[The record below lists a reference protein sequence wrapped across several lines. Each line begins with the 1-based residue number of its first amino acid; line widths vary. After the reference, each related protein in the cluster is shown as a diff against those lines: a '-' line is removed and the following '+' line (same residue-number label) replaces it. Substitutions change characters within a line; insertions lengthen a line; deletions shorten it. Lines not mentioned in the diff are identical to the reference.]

1 MIRGE
6 VWWADLG
13 IPLGSEPGFK
23 RPVIILQDNLF
34 NKSRIRTIA
43 VASITSNLSLAEAP
57 GNVLLEKEES
67 GLRKDGV
74 INISKIS
81 TIDKLRLIE
90 KIGSITRLT
99 EEKMNNGVEL
109 VLGLRR

>member
-6 VWWADLG
+6 IWWADLG
-13 IPLGSEPGFK
+13 IPFGSEPGFK

-34 NKSRIRTIA
+34 NKSRIRTIV

-57 GNVLLEKEES
+57 GNILLEKEES
-67 GLRKDGV
+67 DLPKDGV
-74 INISKIS
+74 INVSQIS

-90 KIGSITRLT
+90 KIGTISRTT
-99 EEKMNNGVEL
+99 EEKVNAGVKL
-109 VLGLRR
+109 VLGI

>member
-6 VWWADLG
+6 IGWADLG
-13 IPLGSEPGFK
+13 IPFGSEPGLK
-23 RPVIILQDNLF
+23 RPVLILQDNLF
-34 NKSRIRTIA
+34 NKSRIRTIV

-57 GNVLLEKEES
+57 GNVLLGKEES

-74 INISKIS
+74 INISQIS

-90 KIGSITRLT
+90 KIGNITILT
-99 EEKMNNGVEL
+99 EEKMNDGIEL
-109 VLGLRR
+109 ILGLR

>member
-6 VWWADLG
+6 IWWADLG
-13 IPLGSEPGFK
+13 IPFGSEPGFK

-34 NKSRIRTIA
+34 NKSRIRTIV

-57 GNVLLEKEES
+57 GNILLEKKES
-67 GLRKDGV
+67 NLPKDGV
-74 INISKIS
+74 INVSQIS

-90 KIGSITRLT
+90 KIGTISRTT
-99 EEKMNNGVEL
+99 EEKMNDGVEL
-109 VLGLRR
+109 VLGI